1 MTKPF
6 SLQPLMNLAQHQNE
20 SATRE
25 LGQLNKQQHDAQGK
39 LEMLLQ
45 YRSEYQA
52 RLQKSTLSGINPA
65 ELRNFQ
71 QFINK
76 LDAAIAQQIKVLE
89 QGKVSL
95 QAGRGEFNN
104 TQRKLKSFSTLQE
117 HHFEEQKKVA
127 TKSEQRVLDEHNGRF
142 VAIRMQEAEDQN
154 H

>member
-20 SATRE
+20 SAARE

-89 QGKVSL
+89 QGQVSL

-142 VAIRMQEAEDQN
+142 AAIRMQEVEDQN